1 MAYYAIKV
9 KELEEDGRCYVAE
22 VKEDGC
28 LGMTYD
34 PREAL
39 IGWQD
44 DQMQSM
50 IDDITARRKSSGL
63 KELNMKY
70 VCVNPS

>member
-22 VKEDGC
+22 INVDGH
-28 LGMTYD
+28 LKMTCD
-34 PREAL
+34 QGSAL
-39 IGWQD
+39 VGWKD
-44 DQMQSM
+44 AQMQSM

-63 KELNMKY
+63 KELNMEY
-70 VCVNPS
+70 VCVDPS

>member
-22 VKEDGC
+22 VKEDGH

-34 PREAL
+34 PGTGLDRM
-39 IGWQD
+39 GRWPD
-44 DQMQSM
+44 DVSDRQHC
-50 IDDITARRKSSGL
+50 RKT
-63 KELNMKY
+63 
-70 VCVNPS
+70 